1 MYKKDYAKEIWKL
14 AYPVALLTLMQRIG
28 SIFEGILL
36 SVHSTEELTISSIC
50 GPYISIITTVSY
62 GLAISVNVV
71 MAKIFKN
78 PDRKKDAGD
87 ILKEILLLTFI
98 LGILISV
105 VVSTRLYFEFADMTN
120 LCKTAYLYMVPYLL
134 GNPVIL
140 LYSILIAAFRGLG
153 DSKTGMWMTFIAVPI
168 QVGTAYLLYKLFGF
182 IVLGYGMILSRI
194 TGCVYG
200 ILQYNRYNLTV
211 FTHSKVTISRALIQE
226 FVKLAAPISLSKVI
240 SPIAN
245 VVLNQ
250 IMLAMGT
257 NLVAV
262 AGLGNRLSLLFY
274 LPATAV
280 GSAAVTLI
288 AGNNDY
294 KERKQLIKQL
304 CVTSVLPTIVI
315 IIVAFF
321 VRGQLSQMLTA
332 DAAMQQAGKVY
343 WTISLWAYPFVAIE
357 MTMTSVL
364 QAFGYGFPTLAITIV
379 RLLGVQIPLTYLARY
394 ANLGA
399 KGVWGAYVVSNV
411 VSMSVSVVWGI
422 KKMKGRK

>member
-87 ILKEILLLTFI
+87 ILKGILLLTFI

-120 LCKTAYLYMVPYLL
+120 LRKTAYLYMVPYLL

-211 FTHSKVTISRALIQE
+211 FTRSKVTISRALIQE

-294 KERKQLIKQL
+294 KE
-304 CVTSVLPTIVI
+304 
-315 IIVAFF
+315 
-321 VRGQLSQMLTA
+321 
-332 DAAMQQAGKVY
+332 
-343 WTISLWAYPFVAIE
+343 
-357 MTMTSVL
+357 
-364 QAFGYGFPTLAITIV
+364 
-379 RLLGVQIPLTYLARY
+379 
-394 ANLGA
+394 
-399 KGVWGAYVVSNV
+399 
-411 VSMSVSVVWGI
+411 
-422 KKMKGRK
+422 

>member
-1 MYKKDYAKEIWKL
+1 MYKKDFAKEIWKL
-14 AYPVALLTLMQRIG
+14 AYPVALLTLTQRIG

-87 ILKEILLLTFI
+87 ILKGILLLTFI

-120 LCKTAYLYMVPYLL
+120 LRKTAYLYMVPYLL

-211 FTHSKVTISRALIQE
+211 FTHSKVKISRVLIQE

-262 AGLGNRLSLLFY
+262 AGLGNRLSLVFY

-294 KERKQLIKQL
+294 KERRQLIKQL

-364 QAFGYGFPTLAITIV
+364 QALGYGFPTLAITIV

-394 ANLGA
+394 ANLEA
-399 KGVWGAYVVSNV
+399 KGVWGAYVISNV

>member
-1 MYKKDYAKEIWKL
+1 M
-14 AYPVALLTLMQRIG
+14 
-28 SIFEGILL
+28 
-36 SVHSTEELTISSIC
+36 
-50 GPYISIITTVSY
+50 
-62 GLAISVNVV
+62 
-71 MAKIFKN
+71 
-78 PDRKKDAGD
+78 
-87 ILKEILLLTFI
+87 
-98 LGILISV
+98 
-105 VVSTRLYFEFADMTN
+105 
-120 LCKTAYLYMVPYLL
+120 
-134 GNPVIL
+134 
-140 LYSILIAAFRGLG
+140 
-153 DSKTGMWMTFIAVPI
+153 
-168 QVGTAYLLYKLFGF
+168 
-182 IVLGYGMILSRI
+182 
-194 TGCVYG
+194 
-200 ILQYNRYNLTV
+200 
-211 FTHSKVTISRALIQE
+211 TISRALIQE

-343 WTISLWAYPFVAIE
+343 WTISLWGI
-357 MTMTSVL
+357 SVCSNRNDNDFCFTGTWL
-364 QAFGYGFPTLAITIV
+364 WIPDTGNYNSQTVRCADTIDIFGEVCQSGGK
-379 RLLGVQIPLTYLARY
+379 R
-394 ANLGA
+394 
-399 KGVWGAYVVSNV
+399 
-411 VSMSVSVVWGI
+411 SMGSLCSQ
-422 KKMKGRK
+422 

>member
-1 MYKKDYAKEIWKL
+1 MYKKDFAKEIWKL
-14 AYPVALLTLMQRIG
+14 AYPVALLTLTQRIG

-87 ILKEILLLTFI
+87 IFKGILLLTFI

-120 LCKTAYLYMVPYLL
+120 LRKTAYLYMVPYLL

-211 FTHSKVTISRALIQE
+211 FTHSKVKISRALIQE

-294 KERKQLIKQL
+294 KERRQLIKQL

-364 QAFGYGFPTLAITIV
+364 QALGYGFPTLAITIV
-379 RLLGVQIPLTYLARY
+379 RLLGVQIPLTYLARH

-399 KGVWGAYVVSNV
+399 KGVWGAYVISNV

>member
-1 MYKKDYAKEIWKL
+1 MYKKDFAKEIWKL
-14 AYPVALLTLMQRIG
+14 AYPVALLTLTQRIG

-71 MAKIFKN
+71 MAKIFKD

-87 ILKEILLLTFI
+87 ILKGILLLTFI

-120 LCKTAYLYMVPYLL
+120 LRKTAYLYMVPYLL

-211 FTHSKVTISRALIQE
+211 FTHSKVKISRALIQE
-226 FVKLAAPISLSKVI
+226 FVKLATPISLSKVI

-294 KERKQLIKQL
+294 KERRQLIKQL

-343 WTISLWAYPFVAIE
+343 WTITLWAYPFVAIE

-364 QAFGYGFPTLAITIV
+364 QALGYGFPTLAITIV
-379 RLLGVQIPLTYLARY
+379 RLLGVQIPLTYLARS

>member
-14 AYPVALLTLMQRIG
+14 AYPVALLTLMQRIS

-87 ILKEILLLTFI
+87 ILKGILLLTFI

-120 LCKTAYLYMVPYLL
+120 LRKTAYLYMVPYLL

-364 QAFGYGFPTLAITIV
+364 QALGYGFPTLAITIV

-394 ANLGA
+394 ANLEA

>member
-1 MYKKDYAKEIWKL
+1 M
-14 AYPVALLTLMQRIG
+14 
-28 SIFEGILL
+28 
-36 SVHSTEELTISSIC
+36 
-50 GPYISIITTVSY
+50 
-62 GLAISVNVV
+62 
-71 MAKIFKN
+71 
-78 PDRKKDAGD
+78 
-87 ILKEILLLTFI
+87 
-98 LGILISV
+98 
-105 VVSTRLYFEFADMTN
+105 
-120 LCKTAYLYMVPYLL
+120 
-134 GNPVIL
+134 
-140 LYSILIAAFRGLG
+140 
-153 DSKTGMWMTFIAVPI
+153 
-168 QVGTAYLLYKLFGF
+168 
-182 IVLGYGMILSRI
+182 
-194 TGCVYG
+194 CVW

-211 FTHSKVTISRALIQE
+211 FTRSKVTISRALIQE

-304 CVTSVLPTIVI
+304 CVTSVLLTIVI

-364 QAFGYGFPTLAITIV
+364 QALGYGFPTLAITIV
-379 RLLGVQIPLTYLARY
+379 RLLGVPDTIDIFGEVCQSGSKR
-394 ANLGA
+394 
-399 KGVWGAYVVSNV
+399 
-411 VSMSVSVVWGI
+411 SMGSLCSQ
-422 KKMKGRK
+422 